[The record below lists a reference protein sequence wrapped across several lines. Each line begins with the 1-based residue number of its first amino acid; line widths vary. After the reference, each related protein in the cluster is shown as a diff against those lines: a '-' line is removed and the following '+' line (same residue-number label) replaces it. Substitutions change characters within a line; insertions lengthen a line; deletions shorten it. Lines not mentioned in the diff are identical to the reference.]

1 MSGPEP
7 TVTSALVALRGN
19 LEDTLASLR
28 IPAVTR
34 AGSPAQIDRANI
46 RHAVEAFLM
55 GELSAEQ
62 LERWAEAVHS
72 AQDVTLDPADEPFL
86 TQALFEL
93 STPELF
99 GSMEEI
105 AVEILGR
112 DGGAGGR

>member
-28 IPAVTR
+28 IPAVTG
-34 AGSPAQIDRANI
+34 AGSPVQIDRANI
-46 RHAVEAFLM
+46 RHAVEAFLK

-62 LERWAEAVHS
+62 LGRWAEAVHS
-72 AQDVTLDPADEPFL
+72 AEDVTLDPADESFL
-86 TQALFEL
+86 SQALFEL

-105 AVEILGR
+105 AAEILER
-112 DGGAGGR
+112 DGGGYG